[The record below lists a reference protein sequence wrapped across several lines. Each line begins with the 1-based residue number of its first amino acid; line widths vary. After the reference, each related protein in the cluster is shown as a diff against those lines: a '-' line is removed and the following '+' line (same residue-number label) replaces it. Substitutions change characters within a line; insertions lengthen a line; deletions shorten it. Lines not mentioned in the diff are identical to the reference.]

1 MLAFTTLS
9 GFNCFIGNILEME
22 TQEKID
28 LLRIINEQV
37 SSSILGGEEA
47 DNTALEN
54 EGYIKIDRSSVQWW
68 AVITP
73 LGRAFLE
80 ENW

>member
-1 MLAFTTLS
+1 
-9 GFNCFIGNILEME
+9 ME

-47 DNTALEN
+47 DYTALEN

-80 ENW
+80 GNW

>member
-1 MLAFTTLS
+1 
-9 GFNCFIGNILEME
+9 ME

-28 LLRIINEQV
+28 LLTIINEQV

-47 DNTALEN
+47 DYTALEN

-73 LGRAFLE
+73 LGRKFLE
-80 ENW
+80 DNW